1 MNNKYISKLRDSG
14 IRPTKQR
21 IKICEILFDREKTFH
36 FSINDLAEIIEKTS
50 NEKIA
55 LATIYNTIHSLTKKG
70 YLKEIS
76 LNSDKSY
83 FDTNTSSHHHFFD
96 EETSELIDLDDKD
109 VDPVNIRK
117 EIPGKKIKS
126 IEVLV
131 KVDNDY
137 QNQK

>member
-131 KVDNDY
+131 KVDNDN